1 MHGPEVWDDV
11 FRREFL
17 LENNIFF
24 KKGRMHEDEIFT
36 AETLLKAKKVRFYG
50 IYYYN
55 YLQREKSIMSTKSL
69 KNYLDMEKNINEIYN
84 FMLAETDEKTKK
96 LLEDEIHRLYKIVIK
111 HSGEY
116 KKENRIFRKNYRKF
130 IAEHSEN
137 KLKRL
142 FIRIKKS
149 IKKKIKF

>member
-1 MHGPEVWDDV
+1 
-11 FRREFL
+11 
-17 LENNIFF
+17 
-24 KKGRMHEDEIFT
+24 
-36 AETLLKAKKVRFYG
+36 
-50 IYYYN
+50 
-55 YLQREKSIMSTKSL
+55 
-69 KNYLDMEKNINEIYN
+69 MEKNINEIYN